1 MRAFNEIGAQ
11 TMHAQRKTCM
21 NLRDKLSNGT
31 RLMPGVDL
39 RTPVGRRFR
48 FLVGAYSS
56 EVGPSLNESEK
67 ATIRQVAS
75 LQVHIEALQAR
86 IVAGQDVD
94 ADQLIR
100 RNSEHRRLL
109 SALHKKAEAS
119 KPAGQDPLAAH
130 LQAKYGATIA
140 HGDAADVAAAE

>member
-1 MRAFNEIGAQ
+1 MQ
-11 TMHAQRKTCM
+11 AQRQGCAR
-21 NLRDKLSNGT
+21 LRDKLSNGT

-48 FLVGAYSS
+48 YLVGAYSS
-56 EVGPSLNESEK
+56 EVGPDLNESEK

-86 IVAGQDVD
+86 VLAGQDVD

-100 RNSEHRRLL
+100 LNSEHRRLL

-119 KPAGQDPLAAH
+119 KPDAPRAIDQYLRD
-130 LQAKYGATIA
+130 KYGAP
-140 HGDAADVAAAE
+140 AEDESEA